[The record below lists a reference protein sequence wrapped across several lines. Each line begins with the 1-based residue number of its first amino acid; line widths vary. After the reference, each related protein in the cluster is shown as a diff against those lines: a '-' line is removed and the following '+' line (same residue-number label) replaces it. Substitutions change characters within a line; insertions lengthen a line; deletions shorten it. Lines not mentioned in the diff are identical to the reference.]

1 MAILKDISETGN
13 INLASQIANSF
24 TFMEVN
30 EMQKALADFVATLPN
45 DNMTQWHKDKGIMGY
60 TAQAIV
66 LNGFA
71 NAIDYQLKN
80 QNQQMDKIVVNLKE
94 CQANKTDTEF
104 WNSKVESNLE
114 RLAVIEHNLDIL
126 EQVFNTIKKL
136 YLESTGDSWK
146 PYVKPSEKVV
156 ETATALELDNI
167 LAKFA

>member
-1 MAILKDISETGN
+1 MKDIAETGN

-24 TFMEVN
+24 TFMDIS
-30 EMQKALADFVATLPN
+30 EMQKALADFVATLPS
-45 DNMTQWHKDKGIMGY
+45 DNLTQWHKDKGILGY
-60 TAQAIV
+60 TSQAIV

-71 NAIDYQLKN
+71 NAIDYQIKN
-80 QNQQMDKIVVNLKE
+80 QNLQMDKIVLSLKE

-104 WNSKVESNLE
+104 WNNKVENNLE
-114 RLAVIEHNLDIL
+114 RLAVIEHNLDTL
-126 EQVFNTIKKL
+126 EQVFLTIKKL
-136 YLESTGDSWK
+136 YAQSTGDDWR